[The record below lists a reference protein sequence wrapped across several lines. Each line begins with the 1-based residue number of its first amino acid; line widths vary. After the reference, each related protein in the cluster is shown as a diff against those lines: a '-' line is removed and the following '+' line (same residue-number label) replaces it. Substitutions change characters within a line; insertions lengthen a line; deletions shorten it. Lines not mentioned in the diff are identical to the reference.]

1 MKKQPKLPSSYLE
14 PKIFDN
20 KYIVKEQLSSG
31 SFGVVYLAIHK
42 VTREEV
48 AVKLE
53 KGQQETLDREVYLLT
68 KLQGINGITKLF
80 WFGREQCYNVMVIE
94 ILGKDLGYYG
104 KTYKQLSLKSGLQL
118 LEQLITIFNCVHQRG
133 IVHRDLKPENIMM
146 GKINTSQAF
155 LVDFGVSKQIF
166 DKGKHIP
173 FKDKKSFIGTAR
185 YASVAAHKGFEI
197 GRKDDLESLM
207 YDRTIAVG
215 EVKIA
220 TSIQTLCKELPQP
233 FAEYLNYLKG
243 LKYEDQPDYELLK
256 KIMRKCSEINTY
268 DNQFEWTEKQSQQQS
283 DKIGEN
289 KQQSSFLVVPN
300 GLGDQQQRQNSKKQ
314 SYMGSQSS
322 NAVKY
327 VPSFQEAISF
337 QAKTGPQKIIAS
349 QPHIEVLKQIETIDF
364 DDIEENME
372 NQQTLEEKY
381 LKLEDLD
388 AKFKDG
394 NNKSYSAIHIF
405 EN

>member
-104 KTYKQLSLKSGLQL
+104 KTFKQLSLKSGLQL

-207 YDRTIAVG
+207 YVI
-215 EVKIA
+215 I
-220 TSIQTLCKELPQP
+220 
-233 FAEYLNYLKG
+233 YLILG
-243 LKYEDQPDYELLK
+243 Q
-256 KIMRKCSEINTY
+256 R
-268 DNQFEWTEKQSQQQS
+268 NQ
-283 DKIGEN
+283 
-289 KQQSSFLVVPN
+289 L
-300 GLGDQQQRQNSKKQ
+300 
-314 SYMGSQSS
+314 
-322 NAVKY
+322 
-327 VPSFQEAISF
+327 
-337 QAKTGPQKIIAS
+337 
-349 QPHIEVLKQIETIDF
+349 
-364 DDIEENME
+364 IEENCLGKTYRILVTRTGLLLSEKLKQLLLFKLCVKNYLNHLLNIQIIQRDQNMKI
-372 NQQTLEEKY
+372 NQIMNY
-381 LKLEDLD
+381 
-388 AKFKDG
+388 
-394 NNKSYSAIHIF
+394 
-405 EN
+405 

>member
-1 MKKQPKLPSSYLE
+1 MKKLPKLPSSYLE

-68 KLQGINGITKLF
+68 KLQGILGVTKLF

-94 ILGKDLGYYG
+94 LLGKDLGYYG

-146 GKINTSQAF
+146 GKTNTSQAF

-207 YDRTIAVG
+207 YVI
-215 EVKIA
+215 I
-220 TSIQTLCKELPQP
+220 
-233 FAEYLNYLKG
+233 YLILG
-243 LKYEDQPDYELLK
+243 Q
-256 KIMRKCSEINTY
+256 R
-268 DNQFEWTEKQSQQQS
+268 NQ
-283 DKIGEN
+283 
-289 KQQSSFLVVPN
+289 L
-300 GLGDQQQRQNSKKQ
+300 
-314 SYMGSQSS
+314 
-322 NAVKY
+322 
-327 VPSFQEAISF
+327 
-337 QAKTGPQKIIAS
+337 
-349 QPHIEVLKQIETIDF
+349 
-364 DDIEENME
+364 IEENCLGK
-372 NQQTLEEKY
+372 TYRILVTRTGLLLSEKLRLLLLYKLCAKNY
-381 LKLEDLD
+381 LPHLL
-388 AKFKDG
+388 
-394 NNKSYSAIHIF
+394 NI
-405 EN
+405 

>member
-1 MKKQPKLPSSYLE
+1 
-14 PKIFDN
+14 
-20 KYIVKEQLSSG
+20 
-31 SFGVVYLAIHK
+31 
-42 VTREEV
+42 
-48 AVKLE
+48 
-53 KGQQETLDREVYLLT
+53 
-68 KLQGINGITKLF
+68 
-80 WFGREQCYNVMVIE
+80 
-94 ILGKDLGYYG
+94 
-104 KTYKQLSLKSGLQL
+104 
-118 LEQLITIFNCVHQRG
+118 
-133 IVHRDLKPENIMM
+133 
-146 GKINTSQAF
+146 
-155 LVDFGVSKQIF
+155 
-166 DKGKHIP
+166 
-173 FKDKKSFIGTAR
+173 
-185 YASVAAHKGFEI
+185 
-197 GRKDDLESLM
+197 
-207 YDRTIAVG
+207 
-215 EVKIA
+215 
-220 TSIQTLCKELPQP
+220 
-233 FAEYLNYLKG
+233 
-243 LKYEDQPDYELLK
+243 
-256 KIMRKCSEINTY
+256 MRKCSEINTY

-300 GLGDQQQRQNSKKQ
+300 GLGDQQQRQHSKKQ

-337 QAKTGPQKIIAS
+337 QAKPGPQKIIAS